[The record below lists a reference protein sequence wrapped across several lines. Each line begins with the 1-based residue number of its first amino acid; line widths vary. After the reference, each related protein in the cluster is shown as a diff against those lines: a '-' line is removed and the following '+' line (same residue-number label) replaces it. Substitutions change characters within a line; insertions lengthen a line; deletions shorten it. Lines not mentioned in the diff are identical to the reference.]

1 MNVLRFLPG
10 EEIAGLDSPL
20 LAAQHADEHL
30 CLEDGSARCSLWWT
44 VVPSLPGEKLGIVG
58 HFQAAS
64 AESGS
69 VLLASARD
77 RLREQHCTQAVGPM
91 DGNTWRRYRVL
102 TKRGA
107 EPPFFMEP
115 DNPDWWQAAFLG
127 AGFLP
132 LAEYS
137 SSLVSDLGRRD
148 PRAARAWH
156 RLESAGVTVRS
167 LDPSRFE
174 EDLRGI
180 YEVSVESFTGN
191 YLYTPLPEAAF
202 LAQYLPYR
210 DKIRPE
216 LVLLAEQDG
225 RLAGYLFAIPD
236 FAEVMRGE
244 PLRTVVGKTLAVRPG
259 RRLGGLGLVLVEKL
273 HQRAQELG
281 FERVIHALQHE
292 QNGRVRKLSGFFGDV
307 MRRYTLYSHRLA

>member
-1 MNVLRFLPG
+1 MNVLRFVPG
-10 EEIAGLDSPL
+10 EEIPGFDSAL

-30 CLEDGSARCSLWWT
+30 CLKDGSARCSLWWT
-44 VVPSLPGEKLGIVG
+44 VVPSAPEERLGVVG
-58 HFQAAS
+58 HFQASS
-64 AESGS
+64 AETGS
-69 VLLASARD
+69 DLLTRAVD
-77 RLREQHCTQAVGPM
+77 RLRKQNCTLAVGPM

-102 TKRGA
+102 TERGA

-115 DNPDWWQAAFLG
+115 DNPDWWQAAFLD
-127 AGFLP
+127 AGFSP

-137 SSLVSDLGRRD
+137 SSLVSDLSRRD
-148 PRAARAWH
+148 PRAGRAWD
-156 RLESAGVTVRS
+156 RLVGDGVTLRS

-180 YEVSVESFTGN
+180 YDVSVESFTGN

-225 RLAGYLFAIPD
+225 RPVGYLFAIPD
-236 FAEVMRGE
+236 YAEVMRGE

-259 RRLGGLGLVLVEKL
+259 RRFGGLGLVLVEKL

-281 FERVIHALQHE
+281 SERVIHALQHE

-307 MRRYTLYSHRLA
+307 MRRYTLYSSRLA